1 MHFYALIFLEKI
13 NIQYFSS
20 KKINWKKNSKN
31 MLGALKILILS
42 SKLWFCETFFW
53 FWALLKLSKNCPISL
68 DFSLFLL
75 YFANIARFFS
85 TSPKSPIIKA
95 RNRRFSAI
103 GDLSPGQKIRNA
115 NTVCFFGLEIVFIF
129 EWKLLRC
136 WETIGWELELTC
148 GLGTAFWEGEGDWSR
163 KYTMNYY

>member
-53 FWALLKLSKNCPISL
+53 FCAWSKLIKNCLFSL

-75 YFANIARFFS
+75 YFAKIARFYWNLPI
-85 TSPKSPIIKA
+85 SPLFEA
-95 RNRRFSAI
+95 QNRGNSAI
-103 GDLSPGQKIRNA
+103 GDTSPAHNFHRQREAQNRG
-115 NTVCFFGLEIVFIF
+115 FGEKSPEMATLM
-129 EWKLLRC
+129 
-136 WETIGWELELTC
+136 
-148 GLGTAFWEGEGDWSR
+148 WSR
-163 KYTMNYY
+163 LCLQSIRVKSTIFGHFWIVKQLSFVLKCYLFR